1 MSNRAQAF
9 TDAIG
14 LKVTTDQFQTLK
26 DLAVREAKPL
36 ASWCRDTLLALAA
49 GARPSPYE
57 FGLMAEITATQAI
70 LIDLVCTLGRDGKI
84 STQKAQ
90 EVVDAAHNAK
100 YKEAVELLRFA
111 YSKAAKFHL
120 EGPAS
125 GERTRKEE
133 HNE

>member
-1 MSNRAQAF
+1 
-9 TDAIG
+9 
-14 LKVTTDQFQTLK
+14 
-26 DLAVREAKPL
+26 
-36 ASWCRDTLLALAA
+36 
-49 GARPSPYE
+49 
-57 FGLMAEITATQAI
+57 MAEITATQAI

-120 EGPAS
+120 ETPAS
-125 GERTRKEE
+125 GERARKEE